1 MVVEGVVFGREQ
13 KGDKRV
19 WQESGFRQGHT
30 DVTVY
35 GSKESSEL
43 VSSRI

>member
-19 WQESGFRQGHT
+19 WLESGFRQGHT
-30 DVTVY
+30 DVTIY
-35 GSKESSEL
+35 GSKV